1 MQLLG
6 LHHVSAITASAK
18 ENVHFYTKIMG
29 MRLVKKTVNQDEPS
43 MYHLFYGDEVG
54 NPGTELTFFEIPPAG
69 RTHEGTNSITTTS
82 LRVPNDEALMFW
94 QKRFSK
100 YDVGHEEIKERFG
113 RQTLRFRDFENQR
126 LMLVSDE
133 NNVGVAG
140 GSPFER
146 DDIPVEYG
154 ITGLGPMYL
163 TVRKPKATI
172 AFLTDLFGLHYV
184 GSYPSDDEAHED
196 IIVYAMGEGG
206 TGAEVHIVTRD
217 DLPRE
222 RPGRGSVHHIAFRV
236 ANEEEMHAWID
247 RLDAQGKRHSG
258 FVDRFYFK
266 SVYIPNPNGIL
277 IELATDGPGFA
288 TDEEIEHLGETLAL
302 PPFLEAHRED
312 IEADLKPIKPE

>member
-6 LHHVSAITASAK
+6 LHHVSAITTSAK

-82 LRVPNDEALMFW
+82 LRVPSDEALVFW

-100 YDVGHEEIKERFG
+100 YDVEHEEIKVRFG
-113 RQTLRFRDFENQR
+113 RQTVRFRDFENQR

-133 NNVGVAG
+133 HNVGVAG
-140 GSPFER
+140 GRPFER
-146 DDIPVEYG
+146 DDIPVEFG
-154 ITGLGPMYL
+154 IVGLGPIYL
-163 TVRKPKATI
+163 TVQKPEATS
-172 AFLTDLFGLHYV
+172 ALLTEIFGLHYV
-184 GSYPSDDEAHED
+184 GDYPSDSETNEN
-196 IIVYAMGEGG
+196 IVVYAMGEGG
-206 TGAEVHIVTRD
+206 TGAEVHIEKRD

-222 RPGRGSVHHIAFRV
+222 RPGRGSVHHVAFRV
-236 ANEEEMHAWID
+236 ANEEEMYAWID
-247 RLDAQGKRHSG
+247 RLDAEGKQHSG

-266 SVYIPNPNGIL
+266 SVYIPDPNGIL

-288 TDEEIEHLGETLAL
+288 TDEDVEHLGETLAL

-312 IEADLKPIKPE
+312 IEADLEPIEAK